1 MRIAVVIPTLDE
13 AESIEAAIA
22 SARAAA
28 DPEVEVLVADGGS
41 RDATVARARAA
52 GARVLPC
59 PTGRARQQEAGW
71 RASRG
76 DVVLFLHADTQL
88 PWGWAL
94 ALRAALRDRSVVG
107 GAFRLRFEPRSAA
120 LAVIEWG
127 ARQRARWLGLPYGDQ
142 ALFVRRS
149 VLAGIGGIAPVPVL
163 EDLDLVQAMR
173 RQGRLALLPLE
184 VITSSRR
191 YRQRGVLRTW
201 WLHALTLAAW
211 RLGVDRGRL
220 AAWLR
225 R

>member
-1 MRIAVVIPTLDE
+1 MQIAVVIPTLDE

-28 DPEVEVLVADGGS
+28 DPEVEVLVSDGGS

-52 GARVLPC
+52 GARVLAC
-59 PTGRARQQEAGW
+59 PAGRAQQQEAGW
-71 RASRG
+71 RASQG
-76 DVVLFLHADTQL
+76 EVVLFLHADTQL
-88 PWGWAL
+88 PSGWAP
-94 ALRAALRDRSVVG
+94 ALRAALLDRSIAG
-107 GAFRLRFEPRSAA
+107 GAFRLRFEPRSAG
-120 LAVIEWG
+120 LAIIEWG

-149 VLAGIGGIAPVPVL
+149 VLAEIGGIAPVPVL
-163 EDLDLVQAMR
+163 EDLDLVRALR

-191 YRQRGVLRTW
+191 YGQRGVLRTW

-211 RLGVDRGRL
+211 RLGVDRARL

>member
-13 AESIEAAIA
+13 AESVEAAIA

-52 GARVLPC
+52 GARVLVC
-59 PTGRARQQEAGW
+59 PAGRAQQQEAGW

-76 DVVLFLHADTQL
+76 EVVLFLHADTQL
-88 PWGWAL
+88 PSGWAPM
-94 ALRAALRDRSVVG
+94 LRAALLDRSIVG
-107 GAFRLRFEPRSAA
+107 GAFRLRFEPRTAA

-127 ARQRARWLGLPYGDQ
+127 ARQRARWFGLPYGDQ
-142 ALFVRRS
+142 ALFVRRAA
-149 VLAGIGGIAPVPVL
+149 LAAIGGIAPVPLL
-163 EDLDLVQAMR
+163 EDLDLVRAMR
-173 RQGRLALLPLE
+173 PHGRLALLPLE
-184 VITSSRR
+184 AITSSRR
-191 YRQRGVLRTW
+191 YQQRGVLRTW
-201 WLHALTLAAW
+201 WRHALTLVAW
-211 RLGVDRGRL
+211 RLGIDRARL